1 MLLGRFCVSL
11 NRHGTVITLLTALG
25 LLVPA
30 SIGSFLSG
38 VPTVF
43 SPFPALTIIPALMLA
58 QWHLEYAA
66 VLIPVLLFLL
76 WNPQLFRAEG
86 KIPRR
91 SYVLFVLLAILS
103 AVDFAVSWK
112 WGLKYQGPP
121 LTAIICSVNI
131 AWVGFLGLA
140 FRRTFKTTTTFRA
153 SLFLHWM
160 LFAWLCWYAFPWLGE
175 LI

>member
-1 MLLGRFCVSL
+1 VRID
-11 NRHGTVITLLTALG
+11 RRGTLITFLSALG
-25 LLVPA
+25 LLGPT
-30 SIGSFLSG
+30 SIGLFLSG

-66 VLIPVLLFLL
+66 VLIPTLLFLL

-86 KIPRR
+86 NIPKR
-91 SYVLFVLLAILS
+91 SYMLFILLAALS
-103 AVDFAVSWK
+103 AVDFVVSWN
-112 WGLKYQGPP
+112 WGLKHQGRPY
-121 LTAIICSVNI
+121 TAIVCSINV

-140 FRRTFKTTTTFRA
+140 FRRSLKTPSTFRT

-160 LFAWLCWYAFPWLGE
+160 LFAWLGWYAFPWLGE

>member
-1 MLLGRFCVSL
+1 MMLAVRLIQNASLITLVSALALLGPAS
-11 NRHGTVITLLTALG
+11 LG
-25 LLVPA
+25 L
-30 SIGSFLSG
+30 FLSG

-43 SPFPALTIIPALMLA
+43 GPFPALTVIPALMLA

-66 VLIPVLLFLL
+66 VFIPAVLFLV

-86 KIPRR
+86 KIPKR

-103 AVDFAVSWK
+103 AVDFAISWK
-112 WGLKYQGPP
+112 SGLKYQGPP
-121 LTAIICSVNI
+121 FTAIVCSINI
-131 AWVGFLGLA
+131 AWLGFLGLA
-140 FRRTFKTTTTFRA
+140 FRRTLKASTSFQG

-160 LFAWLCWYAFPWLGE
+160 LFAWLGWYAFPWLGE